1 MSSAEMSDALIWLVQ
16 LLTVVGCAHGAG
28 WLAARL
34 GQPRVV
40 GEMTAGLLLGPSLL
54 GRLAPSFSQAVFA
67 AEHLGALGA
76 LSQLGLLLFMFLVGL
91 EVRPEELRQKRGPA
105 LAITLSSMLVPLI
118 AGVAVAAALY
128 PLIGKP
134 GVPRLHGALFVGTA
148 LSITAFP
155 VLARILAERGL
166 LHSPLGALA
175 IACAAAD
182 DLLAWCLLAGVV
194 LLVNATAPAMPL
206 WLMLGGSA
214 AFVATML
221 LLVRPLAARLL
232 APAWA
237 DERDDTL
244 LAGTLLT
251 VICAAAL
258 TEWLGVHALFGAFLS
273 GAIMPRNPA
282 LLQQLQ
288 ARLAGLTLNV
298 LLPLYFASVG
308 LRADVGQIQ
317 SGPLWL
323 AAGLII
329 VVAVAGKF
337 GGTALAAR
345 YTGMSWREAAGMGAL
360 MNTRGLM
367 ELVVAGIGLE
377 IGVISST
384 GFTILVLVAI
394 VTTCMTGPL
403 LDALVITAP
412 DGHKRVQLP
421 LATPAPGA
429 PDSTAGS

>member
-1 MSSAEMSDALIWLVQ
+1 M
-16 LLTVVGCAHGAG
+16 
-28 WLAARL
+28 
-34 GQPRVV
+34 
-40 GEMTAGLLLGPSLL
+40 
-54 GRLAPSFSQAVFA
+54 
-67 AEHLGALGA
+67 
-76 LSQLGLLLFMFLVGL
+76 
-91 EVRPEELRQKRGPA
+91 
-105 LAITLSSMLVPLI
+105 
-118 AGVAVAAALY
+118 
-128 PLIGKP
+128 
-134 GVPRLHGALFVGTA
+134 
-148 LSITAFP
+148 
-155 VLARILAERGL
+155 LARILTERGL

-182 DLLAWCLLAGVV
+182 DLFAWCLLAGVV